1 MVCELQIC
9 MNQLLIPQ
17 EIFEMNL
24 LKPRPAL
31 AFGHMEV
38 RIDAEAL
45 EVNEQITYLYK
56 WVDQDAKSWNIL
68 TAFSFRE
75 GRSTSSF
82 GTW

>member
-1 MVCELQIC
+1 MVYELRIC
-9 MNQLLIPQ
+9 MNQLLIPP

-38 RIDAEAL
+38 RIDAEAS

-56 WVDQDAKSWNIL
+56 
-68 TAFSFRE
+68 
-75 GRSTSSF
+75 
-82 GTW
+82 